1 VIAPRHALGIVQ
13 RRLAAL
19 RRAALAEVEDTN
31 RLVYHVLRGG
41 LVASAGFVVF
51 SAILALAGG
60 APLPEVSVPLRALGG
75 DFLQLT
81 PSGLMS
87 LGVLVL
93 IFTPMVRVAASLLSF
108 VKDRDR
114 PYVVVTAIVLV
125 NLLVGLS
132 LGFP

>member
-1 VIAPRHALGIVQ
+1 MIAPRHALGIVQ

-60 APLPEVSVPLRALGG
+60 ASLPEVSVPLRALGG